1 MSLGVRVRVL
11 TAAVA
16 SGGEAVACRD
26 IVQGT
31 IVLQVGAG
39 SHGESA
45 ENAGAKQR
53 RPGCSRRPG
62 GAGCTYSRTGLSRSA
77 RGGCRALGHG
87 GCSPRSLA
95 IREHDPRLCRLVGR
109 GGGVGPGAQPEGRLV
124 LVVVFLIRGSRCGSK
139 LQVFRG
145 LIDRNTLH
153 GVMVGRTCMPQD
165 VSPQN
170 IVRGEGVARM
180 ATGLGSHRS
189 ISREKGRRAA
199 MCERRTRPHS
209 SLMLI

>member
-1 MSLGVRVRVL
+1 MSFGTCVRVL

-16 SGGEAVACRD
+16 PGREAIACRD
-26 IVQGT
+26 IEQRAT
-31 IVLQVGAG
+31 VLQVDAG
-39 SHGESA
+39 GHGESA

-53 RPGCSRRPG
+53 RPGCRRRPG
-62 GAGCTYSRTGLSRSA
+62 GAGGTHSRTGISRSA
-77 RGGCRALGHG
+77 RGGCRALGHR
-87 GCSPRSLA
+87 GCSPGSLA
-95 IREHDPRLCRLVGR
+95 FREHDTRLCCLVGR
-109 GGGVGPGAQPEGRLV
+109 GSGVGPGAQPEGRLV

-153 GVMVGRTCMPQD
+153 GVTVGRTCMPQD
-165 VSPQN
+165 VSPQD

-189 ISREKGRRAA
+189 ISREKG
-199 MCERRTRPHS
+199 EGRPRVRGVEGHI
-209 SLMLI
+209 LH